1 MSPRSRLLPLIA
13 AVLVAGSRAAGQ
25 SGSPTPDALPDPAA
39 VLLPPVF
46 LRPPAE
52 RSDPD
57 PVNLPARI
65 DPAGATVAAFKPE
78 PRSDLPP
85 ETADR
90 GLPPAVRKNLDAYDY
105 LSERAT
111 DRPPARPHQSR
122 APDDPLFPSSD
133 PLFPGIDAPGDRFDD
148 ALGRLREPA
157 KGVHGLFCT
166 DREFDGFITPMSNPF
181 LFESAQTSTEIR
193 GLFLGQGI
201 PRGAGPF
208 NGGSTFFAG
217 GQARLAF
224 GRRFS
229 VTVNK
234 IGVQVFRP
242 ASGSSVSNSTGLSEL
257 WLGPKVVLLRRP
269 ESQTLLTAGA
279 IFQIPLGGSSAYQNT
294 GNLSIAPYVSM
305 AKRLFE
311 VGDWGTLNAQ
321 ANAGYSFATNR
332 DRSDY
337 LYANG
342 HLSWNWR
349 NRGHFFPLV
358 EVNWFQYT
366 ANGEVSGFGV
376 EGRDLAN
383 FGSTVGRSGLFTGAV
398 GARYR
403 FGERW
408 EVGGAF
414 EVPFAGNKDLF
425 RYRFSADLI
434 WRY

>member
-13 AVLVAGSRAAGQ
+13 TVLVVGSRAAGQ
-25 SGSPTPDALPDPAA
+25 SGPPTPGPLPDPAA

-52 RSDPD
+52 RSEP
-57 PVNLPARI
+57 PARLA
-65 DPAGATVAAFKPE
+65 PAGATVAAFKPE
-78 PRSDLPP
+78 SRSDLPP
-85 ETADR
+85 ENDDWGA
-90 GLPPAVRKNLDAYDY
+90 PPAVRKNLDAYDY
-105 LSERAT
+105 LSGRAT
-111 DRPPARPHQSR
+111 DRPPDRPHQTR
-122 APDDPLFPSSD
+122 AADD

-148 ALGRLREPA
+148 ALGRLREPGKRA
-157 KGVHGLFCT
+157 TGLFCT
-166 DREFDGFITPMSNPF
+166 DHEFDGFITPMSNPF

-193 GLFLGQGI
+193 GLFIGQGI
-201 PRGAGPF
+201 PNAAGPF

-224 GRRFS
+224 GERFS

-234 IGVQVFRP
+234 IGVQTFQP
-242 ASGSSVSNSTGLSEL
+242 GGGSAVSSSTGLAEL

-294 GNLSIAPYVSM
+294 GKLSIAPYVSV
-305 AKRLFE
+305 AKRLYQFGE
-311 VGDWGTLNAQ
+311 WGTLNAQ
-321 ANAGYSFATNR
+321 ANAGYSIATNR

-349 NRGHFFPLV
+349 NRGHFFPLM
-358 EVNWFQYT
+358 EINWFQYT
-366 ANGEVSGFGV
+366 ANGQTSGFGV

-383 FGSTVGRSGLFTGAV
+383 FGANVGRSGLFTGAL

-403 FGERW
+403 FGQRW

-425 RYRFSADLI
+425 RYRFSLDLI